1 MGGDEV
7 DPVLELFGRRGT
19 VILTEPRRPILRPWH
34 GPRMHLLAADGTVL
48 AHLHEPVGFGYV
60 LRDLADRPVL
70 AVDLVSGKGL
80 ARPRFQV
87 SDPGGAPIGEVRS
100 PHRSSHTRLLEIRT
114 EDGTGT
120 LRVTRNAFM
129 GRTWSVRDRHD
140 GETGR
145 LTVSTARAF
154 DGLQQYRVELD
165 GHADR
170 EQRLLVVAAAVC
182 LQVIR
187 RWLVGP

>member
-1 MGGDEV
+1 MGGDET
-7 DPVLELFGRRGT
+7 DPVLELFARGT
-19 VILTEPRRPILRPWH
+19 VFLTEPRRPILRPWH
-34 GPRMHLLAADGTVL
+34 GPRMHLLAADGTL
-48 AHLHEPVGFGYV
+48 LGRLHEPVAFGYV

-70 AVDLVSGKGL
+70 SVDLVSGRGL

-100 PHRSSHTRLLEIRT
+100 PHRHSHTRLLEIRIAG
-114 EDGTGT
+114 GTGT
-120 LRVTRNAFM
+120 LRVTRSALM

-140 GETGR
+140 AETGR

-170 EQRLLVVAAAVC
+170 E
-182 LQVIR
+182 
-187 RWLVGP
+187 